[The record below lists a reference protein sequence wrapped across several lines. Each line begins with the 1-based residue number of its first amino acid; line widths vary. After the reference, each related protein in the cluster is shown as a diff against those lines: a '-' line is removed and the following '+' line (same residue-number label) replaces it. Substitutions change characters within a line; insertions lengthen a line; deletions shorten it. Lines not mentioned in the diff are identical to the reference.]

1 MEETGSSVDVHI
13 LTLCCKGG
21 GVIHQT
27 GSTWRGVIHETGSSW
42 RGLYTKPEVAGGGY
56 TRNQK

>member
-21 GVIHQT
+21 GLYTKPEVP
-27 GSTWRGVIHETGSSW
+27 GG
-42 RGLYTKPEVAGGGY
+42 GLYTKPEVAGGGY
-56 TRNQK
+56 IRNRK